1 MTAICARPGGPRA
14 ALQTLLLVLT
24 LAGFGQAAQAEL
36 PQPITHYLSDFADA
50 LPGGEEI
57 ELADQL
63 ALWRQ
68 TTGIDVAVATIGSP
82 ADYGAAPDL
91 AAFSKAL
98 FNQWGIGDPVA
109 QDGILLVLALQS
121 REVRIALGT
130 GYPPV
135 WDGRAHR
142 VIEAIMLP
150 KLAQGDAV
158 GALRD
163 GLQGIEDY
171 IVQPFAEGRP
181 VRGTEDMPG
190 ERRGGIDLD
199 LAIFL
204 AAALAALSFIFWGN
218 RHDIGDWLAK
228 RRPCPSCGHRGV
240 VVERQ
245 DTTGPEGPMRQ
256 IRRRCPGC
264 GWHEDRRS
272 PQPGRQRRDDRE
284 PHDGSGRESA
294 AERDSGGHRGEGGG
308 GEGGGGQ
315 SSGGG
320 ASGRW

>member
-1 MTAICARPGGPRA
+1 MTAPGLGAPRA
-14 ALQTLLLVLT
+14 ALRALLVALA
-24 LAGFGQAAQAEL
+24 LAGAGLAARAEL
-36 PQPITHYLSDFADA
+36 PQPSTHHLSDFADVIQ
-50 LPGGEEI
+50 GGEEI

-63 ALWRQ
+63 ARWQ
-68 TTGIDVAVATIGSP
+68 QATGIEVAVATIGSP
-82 ADYGAAPDL
+82 ADYGAPPDL

-98 FNQWGIGDPVA
+98 FNHWGIGDPVA
-109 QDGILLVLALQS
+109 QDGILLVLALES

-150 KLAQGDAV
+150 KLAQGDAA

-181 VRGTEDMPG
+181 VRGTEDMP
-190 ERRGGIDLD
+190 EARRSGIDLD

-204 AAALAALSFIFWGN
+204 AAALAALGFIFWGN
-218 RHDIGDWLAK
+218 RHDLGDWLAR

-240 VVERQ
+240 VIERQ
-245 DTTGPEGPMRQ
+245 EVSSPEGPLRR

-264 GWHEDRRS
+264 GWQQDRHA
-272 PQPGRQRRDDRE
+272 PLPGRQPRNARE
-284 PHDGSGRESA
+284 ERDGSGRDSPGNGGES
-294 AERDSGGHRGEGGG
+294 RGDGGEGG
-308 GEGGGGQ
+308 GGGGQ